1 METINGKKVEL
12 VLDEL
17 SKPFYQNE
25 IRVNESTKEAYISAC
40 TIQKRLDRVLGKHM
54 WSFVVVGQTLNQLG
68 DKLYSFGTGIITVYT
83 DAGIAISRSASGCV
97 SLYGNV
103 NVAEEATKKLEG
115 FGKALSDDIFV
126 KACQKFG
133 IGNLSEEQKTQK
145 KSLSEAEIP
154 VSGTKQA
161 PNAQQTYQ
169 VEVLGEFA
177 AMPRGGAKCQV
188 RYQGKIFSLYVWK
201 EAWDLLNKSYPQSF
215 AIGKRLNSL
224 SFIGKKKLFRGKEQL
239 EFISL
244 PNAS

>member
-54 WSFVVVGQTLNQLG
+54 WSFLVVGQTMHQLG
-68 DKLYSFGTGIITVYT
+68 DKLYGFCTGTITVYT
-83 DAGIAISRSASGCV
+83 DTGKAISRSASGCV
-97 SLYGNV
+97 SLYGNISED
-103 NVAEEATKKLEG
+103 AAKKLEG

-145 KSLSEAEIP
+145 KSLPEAEIP
-154 VSGTKQA
+154 GSGVKQV

-177 AMPRGGAKCQV
+177 AIPKGGAKCQV
-188 RYQGKIFSLYVWK
+188 RYQGKVFILYVWK

-215 AIGKRLNSL
+215 AIGRRLNNL

-239 EFISL
+239 EFVSL